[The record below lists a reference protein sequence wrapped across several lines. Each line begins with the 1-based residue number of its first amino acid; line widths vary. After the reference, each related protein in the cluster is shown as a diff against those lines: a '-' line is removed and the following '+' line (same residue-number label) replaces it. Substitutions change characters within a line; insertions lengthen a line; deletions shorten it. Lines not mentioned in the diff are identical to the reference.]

1 MIKEFKLNAQE
12 RNVIFLGL
20 LAREREINQ
29 SIVDSKKYGLVNL
42 DMLQSELKECLE
54 LQKRIG

>member
-1 MIKEFKLNAQE
+1 MIKEFKLSAQE
-12 RNVIFLGL
+12 RNIIFLGL

-29 SIVDSKKYGLVNL
+29 SIVDSKKDGLVNL
-42 DMLQSELKECLE
+42 DMLQSELKECLD

>member
-1 MIKEFKLNAQE
+1 MDLTAQE
-12 RNVIFLGL
+12 RNIIFLGL
-20 LAREREINQ
+20 LAREREISQ

-42 DMLQSELKECLE
+42 DMLQSELKECLD